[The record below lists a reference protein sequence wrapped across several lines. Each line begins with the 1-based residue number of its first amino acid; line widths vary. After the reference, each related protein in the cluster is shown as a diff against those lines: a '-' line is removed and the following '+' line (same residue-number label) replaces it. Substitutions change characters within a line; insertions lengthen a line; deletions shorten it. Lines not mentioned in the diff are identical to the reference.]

1 MGERLAVLPGS
12 FDPLTNGHASII
24 GRALRLFDRVIVAVT
39 INVRKTPLF
48 TVEERTDMIR
58 GCFPDEPRLE
68 IDSLQ
73 GLLAG
78 YAKDRG
84 AIALVRGLR
93 GPSDFEYE
101 LQMAHMNRHLNGELE
116 TVFLTAEADG
126 AYVSSSLV
134 REVVSL
140 GGDVTDLVPAH
151 VHTML
156 MDRISGV
163 LS

>member
-1 MGERLAVLPGS
+1 VGERLAVLPGS

-134 REVVSL
+134 REVASL
-140 GGDVTDLVPAH
+140 GGDVIDLVPAH

>member
-134 REVVSL
+134 REVASL
-140 GGDVTDLVPAH
+140 GGDVIDLVPAH

>member
-1 MGERLAVLPGS
+1 VGERLAVLPGS

-24 GRALRLFDRVIVAVT
+24 RRALRLFDRVIVAVT

-48 TVEERTDMIR
+48 TVEERADMIR

-78 YAKDRG
+78 YASDRG

-134 REVVSL
+134 REVASL
-140 GGDVTDLVPAH
+140 GGDVTDLVPPH

-156 MDRISGV
+156 MERISGV
-163 LS
+163 RS